1 MQFAELNLDQIL
13 KDKSYITVKNKGNE
27 TSAPIGGAKGK
38 RDAKAQEK
46 MTKQ

>member
-13 KDKSYITVKNKGNE
+13 KDKSSATGKNKGNE
-27 TSAPIGGAKGK
+27 TSAPAGGSKGK